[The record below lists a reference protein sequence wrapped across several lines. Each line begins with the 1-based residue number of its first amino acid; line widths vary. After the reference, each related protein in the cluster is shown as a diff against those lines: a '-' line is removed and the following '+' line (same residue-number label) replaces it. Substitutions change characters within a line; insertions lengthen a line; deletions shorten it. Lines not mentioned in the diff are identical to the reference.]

1 MARKF
6 YTIFI
11 LPHAHPRFRK
21 IHFSK
26 AFLLSV
32 GSILA
37 LVLTAGAVAP
47 HLLFKV
53 QAQSEALRRLA
64 DENRRLQ
71 EENKHFEASLT
82 ELGGIVGTIEDRAKK
97 LAKAVGLDRAPAAAP
112 SGGLGARPGAARDGL
127 QAMLDEEMEAL
138 RARSHSLDA
147 SFDQLDEVLHARE
160 RVLASTPTGFP
171 VSGFCS
177 EGYGW
182 RNDPITGER
191 EFHQGMDIVAPG
203 GTMILAP
210 ADGVVTSAGR
220 MSGYGK
226 MVQLSHGY
234 GYQTRYGHL
243 SEILVR
249 PGQRVQ
255 RGDRLGRVGS
265 TGHSTGPHLH
275 YEVFKAGRAVNPA
288 RYLAERPV

>member
-11 LPHAHPRFRK
+11 LPDAHARFRK

-26 AFLLSV
+26 GFLLSV
-32 GSILA
+32 GSLLGI
-37 LVLTAGAVAP
+37 VLLAGAVAP

-53 QAQSEALRRLA
+53 QAQSEALRRLS

-82 ELGGIVGTIEDRAKK
+82 ELGGVVGAIEDRAKK
-97 LAKAVGLDRAPAAAP
+97 LAKAVGLERTSSSAP
-112 SGGLGARPGAARDGL
+112 SGGLSGPSTAGRDTL

-138 RARSHSLDA
+138 RTRSQRLDQ
-147 SFDQLDEVLHARE
+147 SFDQLDEVLRARE
-160 RVLASTPTGFP
+160 RVLASTPTGYP
-171 VSGFCS
+171 VTGFCS

-203 GTMILAP
+203 GTIVVAP
-210 ADGVVTSAGR
+210 ADGVVTNAGR
-220 MSGYGK
+220 ATGYGK
-226 MVQLSHGY
+226 MVQLAHGY
-234 GYQTRYGHL
+234 GYQTRFGHL

-249 PGQRVQ
+249 PGQRVR
-255 RGDRLGRVGS
+255 RGDSLGRVGS

-288 RYLAERPV
+288 RYVAERPV